1 MSSSPT
7 HITPVSVECEKNPL
21 SVLAHSDVVQCALD
35 YLGRFPSLPL
45 QQALIVDDPNVYQ
58 DIRRL
63 YCSTTGTASK
73 VKSVSRDQAQ
83 MSVTVYHNQTGDGTD
98 ELDDENQTVLYRFLE
113 LPHQNLDD
121 LWTNLV
127 YEDDIPQRMLQ
138 YIFTTLRFAR
148 HQVNTTI
155 VGNNKCLL
163 FHGPP
168 GTGKTTL
175 CRALAQKVAI
185 AYQDPRSIGKVVG
198 EQPCHSWN
206 RPVYLCEI
214 NSHSLFSK
222 WFSESGK
229 LVAQAFTRIRAL
241 CDVGIVIILI
251 DEIESLTAARANA
264 MHGNEPSDAM
274 RVVNTVLTELDKFRE
289 CPNVLILA
297 TSNITGAIDPALVDR
312 VDIKQYIGL
321 PSQRAVCHILYSCLV
336 ELHRSELLMC
346 TTAELQSLETEPSD
360 TTETTPLHLWQ
371 ETIDHCKGLS
381 GRTLRKLPLLA
392 YALSP
397 NIHSPPDLITFLQH
411 LKEAVQHEQTSRT
424 QIDTYHPPSH
434 FQGQR

>member
-1 MSSSPT
+1 MSNSPT
-7 HITPVSVECEKNPL
+7 HTIPVSVECEKNPVSIL
-21 SVLAHSDVVQCALD
+21 THSDLVQCVLD
-35 YLGRFPSLPL
+35 YLGRFPILPL
-45 QQALIVDDPNVYQ
+45 QQVLLVDDPNVRQ

-63 YCSTTGTASK
+63 YCSTTGIAPA
-73 VKSVSRDQAQ
+73 VKSVPQDQAQ
-83 MSVTVYHNQTGDGTD
+83 VSVTVYHNHSGDSTD
-98 ELDDENQTVLYRFLE
+98 ELDDENQTVLYRLLV
-113 LPHQNLDD
+113 LPHQSLDD

-138 YIFTTLRFAR
+138 YIFTTLHFSR
-148 HQVNTTI
+148 HQVNTAI

-185 AYQDPRSIGKVVG
+185 AYQNPPRSIGKVTG
-198 EQPCHSWN
+198 EQPWHPWSG
-206 RPVYLCEI
+206 PVYLCEI

-229 LVAQAFTRIRAL
+229 LVAQTFTRIRAL
-241 CDVGIVIILI
+241 CDVGMVIILI
-251 DEIESLTAARANA
+251 DEIESLTTARANA

-321 PSQRAVCHILYSCLV
+321 PSPRAVHYILYSCLI
-336 ELHRSELLMC
+336 ELHRSGLLVC
-346 TTAELQSLETEPSD
+346 TVAELQSLEKEAFD
-360 TTETTPLHLWQ
+360 TTEATVLHLWQ
-371 ETIDHCKGLS
+371 EIVDHCKGLS
-381 GRTLRKLPLLA
+381 GRTLRKLPLSA

-397 NIHSPPDLITFLQH
+397 TIHNSPDLTTFLQH
-411 LKEAVQHEQTSRT
+411 LKEAVQREQTSRT
-424 QIDTYHPPSH
+424 RIDTYHAPSH
-434 FQGQR
+434 SRGQ